1 LPIWMCPVG
10 DGAKRT
16 MGLDMTNP
24 MAKGAR
30 RRKG

>member
-1 LPIWMCPVG
+1 MCPVG

-16 MGLDMTNP
+16 MGLNMTNP